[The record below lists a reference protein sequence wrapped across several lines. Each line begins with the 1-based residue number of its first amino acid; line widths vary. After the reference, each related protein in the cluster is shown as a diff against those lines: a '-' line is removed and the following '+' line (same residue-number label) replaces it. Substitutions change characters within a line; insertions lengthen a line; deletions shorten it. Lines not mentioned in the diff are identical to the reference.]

1 MATSGSYERGAHLL
15 NPFTGQPASR
25 AASATVTG
33 PSLAMADALA
43 TALAAGGDE
52 VLGIVAG
59 LDGYD
64 GYLIRAD
71 GSEADTG
78 GIPFVS

>member
-1 MATSGSYERGAHLL
+1 
-15 NPFTGQPASR
+15 
-25 AASATVTG
+25 
-33 PSLAMADALA
+33 MADALA

-59 LDGYD
+59 LDGYA